1 MPTLRRLLPLP
12 LLVAGALLATA
23 RPAAAQFRGD
33 EIEPRDYKYGD
44 DYFINVFSYRQRLTW
59 RWRFGDAADVPRR
72 WFWTAPGVTTG
83 PTALGYDITAG
94 SLTNDDLYL
103 RQQAVVRLPFTDFLG
118 AEYRF
123 LEAED
128 HDARY
133 RRNEVELLFRFLRPD
148 DAAPLVDTL
157 GHTPAEDGLFLGGLG
172 LLDSYKENADVGLV
186 TGWAGDWLGLRLD
199 VIRPDYF
206 YNGKAELGAEYD
218 TEPLTL
224 RGKVGVR
231 LGDLELLGW
240 VDHDLPLRLE
250 VPVPDALTFK
260 FRQLTGGLRARW
272 AITDA
277 VRVDLDAS
285 AERTRKSRRSTSVDD
300 DTEREAFALFATC
313 ELDVDPVFER
323 PRILEDTVLL
333 GLHVNLLRDVRD
345 ELQTPFPDVVE
356 KRGEAYA
363 ELGYLLSLPSP
374 HHQLDLA
381 LRTAMQAGFASL
393 RLVQPS
399 ESIHSVSERFLAKL
413 ALGCE
418 VSFRDG
424 LVLAFFQFTFRLDDQ
439 TFGGGNGQVMM
450 TF

>member
-1 MPTLRRLLPLP
+1 MPALRRLLLVALLCGAC
-12 LLVAGALLATA
+12 LLVAA

-33 EIEPRDYKYGD
+33 EVEPRKFKYGD

-72 WFWTAPGVTTG
+72 WFWSAPWSTTG

-148 DAAPLVDTL
+148 DAAPLLQTL

-172 LLDSYKENADVGLV
+172 LLDSFKENADVGLV
-186 TGWAGDWLGLRLD
+186 AGWRGDWLGLRLD

-206 YNGKAELGAEYD
+206 YDGKAELGSEYEAD
-218 TEPLTL
+218 PLTL
-224 RGKVGVR
+224 RGKVGAR

-240 VDHDLPLRLE
+240 VDHDLPLRLS
-250 VPVPDALTFK
+250 VPVPDALTFR

-272 AITDA
+272 AITDG

-285 AERTRKSRRSTSVDD
+285 GERTRKSRRATSIDD
-300 DTEREAFALFATC
+300 DTEREAFSLFASC
-313 ELDVDPVFER
+313 EVDVDPLFDR
-323 PRILEDTVLL
+323 PRILEDTLLL
-333 GLHVNLLRDVRD
+333 GVHVNLLRDVRD
-345 ELQTPFPDVVE
+345 ELGTSFPDVVE
-356 KRGEAYA
+356 RRGEAYG
-363 ELGYLLSLPSP
+363 EVGYLLSLPAP
-374 HHQLDLA
+374 HEQLDLA
-381 LRTAMQAGFASL
+381 LRTTTQAGFASL
-393 RLVQPS
+393 RLVRQG
-399 ESIHSVSERFLAKL
+399 EGFHSVTRKLLAKL
-413 ALGCE
+413 GVGLEA
-418 VSFRDG
+418 SFRDG
-424 LVLAFFQFTFRLDDQ
+424 QVLAFFQLTFRLDDQ

-450 TF
+450 VF